1 MASLHEVFLK
11 NVKRRLG
18 ELDITQRD
26 LSGRMKVT
34 EAYVSQLL
42 SGRHVPSLLMVE
54 RLAVPLETTSQ
65 YLLTP
70 VAPEENPISFE
81 SGLDVA

>member
-1 MASLHEVFLK
+1 MATLHNVFLE

-26 LSGRMKVT
+26 LAERMKVT
-34 EAYVSQLL
+34 EAYVSQII
-42 SGRHVPSLLMVE
+42 SGRNVPSLLMVE
-54 RLAVPLETTSQ
+54 RVAVRLETTAQ

-70 VAPEENPISFE
+70 VAPEENPISLG
-81 SGLDVA
+81 SGVDVA